1 MSGPVDVLAVMEKA
15 AKELRHWQRD
25 HGEDIRTKE
34 ALAWLREARAAVA
47 ELIEAL
53 REIAD
58 VTTPG
63 DGVPN
68 EVWINERANK
78 ALANIGETK

>member
-1 MSGPVDVLAVMEKA
+1 MSDTKVDVLAVMDDTA
-15 AKELRHWQRD
+15 NFARCDNSWNGMD
-25 HGEDIRTKE
+25 E
-34 ALAWLREARAAVA
+34 ADFQAARAAVA

>member
-1 MSGPVDVLAVMEKA
+1 MSGPVDVLAVMDDTFA
-15 AKELRHWQRD
+15 ELRRMD
-25 HGEDIRTKE
+25 GHGAGSLSVTADR
-34 ALAWLREARAAVA
+34 LDQARAAVA

>member
-1 MSGPVDVLAVMEKA
+1 MNRPIDVLAVMDRLIAEYFDDDNVTQDERDFKA
-15 AKELRHWQRD
+15 
-25 HGEDIRTKE
+25 
-34 ALAWLREARAAVA
+34 ARAAVA

>member
-1 MSGPVDVLAVMEKA
+1 MNKVDVLETLADRRNETGIGKA
-15 AKELRHWQRD
+15 EY
-25 HGEDIRTKE
+25 
-34 ALAWLREARAAVA
+34 ARRSAIYAAVA

-58 VTTPG
+58 VTIPG

-68 EVWINERANK
+68 EVWINERANR